1 MATKKKNTNGPAK
14 GKKAA
19 APKAAKTTTAKA
31 APAKAEPAK
40 SETAKAGNAKPAPD
54 KAEPAKPKLSLVKAA
69 VAVLGETDEA
79 LNTKQMIEQAKA
91 KGFWTPGEGKTP
103 EQTLYSAITREIKAK
118 GPNARFVQVSKGH
131 FKLRPAN

>member
-1 MATKKKNTNGPAK
+1 MATKKKNTNAPAK

-19 APKAAKTTTAKA
+19 APKAAAAKN

-40 SETAKAGNAKPAPD
+40 SETAKAGNTKPAPD
-54 KAEPAKPKLSLVKAA
+54 KAEPAKTKLSLVKAA

-91 KGFWTPGEGKTP
+91 KGLWTPGEGKTP
-103 EQTLYSAITREIKAK
+103 EQTLYSAIAREIKAK
-118 GPNARFVQVSKGH
+118 GENARFVQVSKGH
-131 FKLRPAN
+131 FKLASR